1 MTNTSRVSVSGG
13 TADRLDGRVRTGYA
27 LGSLV
32 TGAFGT
38 VPGLL
43 LLPYLTDSLAVPAL
57 LAGLLVLLPKAWDVL
72 FNPVAGR
79 ISDRTTGPRGA
90 RRPYLLGGGLG
101 LAVCF
106 AALFAG
112 PDTGSVVVDA
122 GYVAALFLL
131 CATAFAFFQ
140 VPYIAL
146 PAEITRDPHER
157 TRLMAWRIAVL
168 AVAILVSGAG
178 APAVRD
184 TVGGLAGY
192 RVMGIAVGVLILLG
206 TLAVFLGTATAP
218 QATPLPS
225 VANWS
230 EVFAAI
236 RDCRPFRLLLTAFV
250 VQAVGVGTLLAGVDY
265 LARVAVGDRSVQPL
279 LFAAFVAPALLV
291 MPVWQWVGLRYGKRV
306 GYQIATIVF
315 AVAIVVMVGARV
327 LPVGVVLGSAAFAG
341 VGYAGMQVFPLALLP
356 DVTSAEE
363 TRTGQV
369 RAGLFA
375 GVWTA
380 GETFGLALGPGLYG
394 LVLALG
400 GYVSASADVQ
410 VAQPASAVAAVVIG
424 AGLLPAGF
432 AVAGLPLLRR
442 RLWDAMPVTGEG
454 AR

>member
-1 MTNTSRVSVSGG
+1 MANTSRVSASGDG
-13 TADRLDGRVRTGYA
+13 TVDRLDGRVRTGYA

-79 ISDRTTGPRGA
+79 ISDRTTGPLGA

-112 PDTGSVVVDA
+112 PDTGSVTVDA
-122 GYVAALFLL
+122 LYVAVLFLF

-146 PAEITRDPHER
+146 PAEITHDPHER

-168 AVAILVSGAG
+168 AVAILISGAG

-184 TVGGLAGY
+184 AVGGLAGY
-192 RVMGIAVGVLILLG
+192 RVMGLAVGGLILLG
-206 TLAVFLGTATAP
+206 TFAVFLGTAAAP
-218 QATPLPS
+218 KTTPLPS
-225 VANWS
+225 VSTWG
-230 EVFAAI
+230 EVIAAI
-236 RDCRPFRLLLTAFV
+236 RECRPFRLLLTAFV

-279 LFAAFVAPALLV
+279 LFAAFVAPAVLV
-291 MPVWQWVGLRYGKRV
+291 MPAWQWVGSRHGKRV
-306 GYQIATIVF
+306 GYQIATVVF
-315 AVAIVVMVGARV
+315 AVAIVAMLGARV
-327 LPVGVVLGSAAFAG
+327 LPVGVLLASAALAG

-363 TRTGQV
+363 ARTGQV

-380 GETFGLALGPGLYG
+380 GETLGLALGPGLYG

-400 GYVSASADVQ
+400 GYVSTSAAAQ
-410 VAQPASAVAAVVIG
+410 MTQPASAVAAVVFG
-424 AGLLPAGF
+424 AGVLPAGF
-432 AVAGLPLLRR
+432 ALAGLPLLRR
-442 RLWDAMPVTGEG
+442 KVWTEPEE